1 MAKAVLDRF
10 VFKFALNAST
20 GLYSRNKDTKKLG
33 IKLRELFIRRQ
44 RPGLIESRAEYGLL
58 NCES

>member
-33 IKLRELFIRRQ
+33 IKLREFIRRQ